1 MVDRS
6 IAGVAAFPNGRTR
19 TVAWA
24 NRARIVQGRVN
35 TETGGK
41 MEGEARFVGID
52 VSKAQLDVAVRP
64 TGKRWVLP
72 YDETGIEGLIPQIV
86 DLEPALVLLE
96 ATGGLEL
103 PLVAALAAA
112 ALPVVVVNPRQVRD
126 FAKATGTLAKTDTLD
141 AGVLAHFADAV
152 RPEVRPLKDAETQVL
167 NSLTAR
173 RHQVM
178 TMLVSEKNRLGTAS
192 GAVSPR
198 AVSPRIEAHI
208 AWLEQELSDLD
219 KGLRQTL
226 RQSPVWREKDDLLRT
241 VPGVGPQ
248 LSLTLLAHLPEL
260 GTLDRKQIAAL
271 VGVAPYNRDSGT
283 RRGKRAVWGGRSRVR
298 AVLYMGALVASRHNP
313 AIRDFYQRLLA
324 AGKPKKVAL
333 VASMRKLLVTLNAM
347 LKHGYPWRDMT
358 QPVVAHVDSR
368 VRAVLYMGALVA
380 SRHNPAIR
388 DFYQRLLAAGKPKK
402 VALVASMRKLLV
414 TLNAML
420 KHGYPWRDMTQPVV
434 AHAC

>member
-1 MVDRS
+1 
-6 IAGVAAFPNGRTR
+6 
-19 TVAWA
+19 
-24 NRARIVQGRVN
+24 
-35 TETGGK
+35 

-52 VSKAQLDVAVRP
+52 VSKAQVDVAVRP
-64 TGKRWVLP
+64 TGKRWTLP
-72 YDETGIEGLIPQIV
+72 YDQTGIEGLIPQIV
-86 DLEPALVLLE
+86 YLEPALVLLE

-173 RHQVM
+173 RRQVM
-178 TMLVSEKNRLGTAS
+178 TMLVSEKNRLGTAL
-192 GAVSPR
+192 G

-226 RQSPVWREKDDLLRT
+226 RRSPVWREKDDLLRT
-241 VPGVGPQ
+241 VPGVGEQ
-248 LSLTLLAHLPEL
+248 LSLTLLANLPEL
-260 GTLDRKQIAAL
+260 VTLNRRQIAAL

-283 RRGKRAVWGGRSRVR
+283 LRGKRAVWGGRSRVR
-298 AVLYMGALVASRHNP
+298 TVLYMGALVASRHNP

-333 VASMRKLLVTLNAM
+333 VASMRKLLVILNGM
-347 LKHGYPWRDMT
+347 LKHGSPWCDMT
-358 QPVVAHVDSR
+358 QPVAPHS
-368 VRAVLYMGALVA
+368 
-380 SRHNPAIR
+380 
-388 DFYQRLLAAGKPKK
+388 
-402 VALVASMRKLLV
+402 
-414 TLNAML
+414 
-420 KHGYPWRDMTQPVV
+420 
-434 AHAC
+434 C